1 MRGRGQPFSLGS
13 VGGSRSWN
21 HDIKASLMLLD
32 FKLQCLVATRSRTAH
47 LSNTHFSSLVQIFTF
62 HTLLPALPIFGPY
75 VVDFSKAR

>member
-32 FKLQCLVATRSRTAH
+32 FKLQYLVATRSRTAH
-47 LSNTHFSSLVQIFTF
+47 FSSLVHIFTF

-75 VVDFSKAR
+75 VVSFSKAR